1 MRAWPEGAVS
11 YQPKSPHAPPRAGG
25 RGRPYEGSTALLGQ
39 SMGRDRGEES
49 FRVQRGHQVESDPI
63 RGWQGRG
70 NVRCALRSDIRFNT
84 SYVIPKDIIGRSFVQ
99 RRAPGDGG
107 SPHCS
112 RVDRATRGGDARC
125 TRPVGSTVLA
135 RPKAQLSGRAHVMLC
150 WSPTMKRRDRRDLP
164 HSTYQCLQR
173 TRRPG
178 FVRRGLRAVS
188 GGVRSAGAGRFRLG
202 DVPVPCRRSRSRP
215 RLLGGSFWA
224 FSVNFGRA
232 QHHLRGRGVF
242 WGGTGG
248 LGRVV
253 ENK

>member
-1 MRAWPEGAVS
+1 MS

-135 RPKAQLSGRAHVMLC
+135 RPEAKLSGRARGVVLVASDEAKRPSGSPLQHFCRAAHNLC
-150 WSPTMKRRDRRDLP
+150 
-164 HSTYQCLQR
+164 
-173 TRRPG
+173 
-178 FVRRGLRAVS
+178 
-188 GGVRSAGAGRFRLG
+188 
-202 DVPVPCRRSRSRP
+202 
-215 RLLGGSFWA
+215 
-224 FSVNFGRA
+224 
-232 QHHLRGRGVF
+232 GRGVF
-242 WGGTGG
+242 GGGTGG
-248 LGRVV
+248 LGHVGERPLEVQRQR
-253 ENK
+253 